1 MARRPPTSPSVSKE
15 MGGVDN
21 ATDGISFTIIPDCFN
36 FYLFLFLREK
46 NFAMTYLKIGMTYRV
61 GFYFMTSALMEASV
75 SPLCERV
82 RI

>member
-1 MARRPPTSPSVSKE
+1 MF
-15 MGGVDN
+15 
-21 ATDGISFTIIPDCFN
+21 ISYIMEK
-36 FYLFLFLREK
+36 LR
-46 NFAMTYLKIGMTYRV
+46 NDVTYVAMTYLKIGMTYRV